1 MRGKPEDQI
10 LKILIDRNPNYVAK
24 ETFIRILSKKFN
36 LIQLDDAFKALLES
50 KRIKSHVDPRKISGS
65 PITYYRINDPSL
77 YPVRPSIGLGDMDVP
92 RLLSDANPTY
102 LPETLNEQ
110 IELLADYTDILEKRF
125 IKLVEKQQRRYWSNL
140 IVIFGALLSVMALV
154 ITGLPKITVSSTMTF
169 KEVLL
174 VNSAQVLPIALVLAL
189 FVIVLRIIIR

>member
-1 MRGKPEDQI
+1 MRSKPKDQI

-24 ETFIRILSKKFN
+24 ETFIRLLSKKFKH
-36 LIQLDDAFKALLES
+36 IQLDGAFKSLLES
-50 KRIKSHVDPRKISGS
+50 KQIISFVDPRKISDA
-65 PITYYRINDPSL
+65 PITYYRIKDPSL
-77 YPVRPSIGLGDMDVP
+77 YPVRPYISLGGMDVP

-110 IELLADYTDILEKRF
+110 IELLAYYTDNLEKRF
-125 IKLVEKQQRRYWSNL
+125 RKLVEKQQRRYWSNL
-140 IVIFGALLSVMALV
+140 IGIFGALLSVMALV

-189 FVIVLRIIIR
+189 FVIILRIIIR

>member
-10 LKILIDRNPNYVAK
+10 LRILIDRNPNYVSR
-24 ETFIRILSKKFN
+24 ETVIRILSKKFN
-36 LIQLDDAFKALLES
+36 PTQLDDAFKALVDCEKIIS
-50 KRIKSHVDPRKISGS
+50 EVDPRKLTGL
-65 PITYYRINDPSL
+65 PITYYRIKDPSS
-77 YPVRPSIGLGDMDVP
+77 YPVRVSLSLGNMDVP
-92 RLLSDANPTY
+92 RLPCDASPKY

-110 IELLADYTDILEKRF
+110 IELLADYTDNLEKRF

-140 IVIFGALLSVMALV
+140 LVIFGALLSVMALV

-169 KEVLL
+169 KEVFL